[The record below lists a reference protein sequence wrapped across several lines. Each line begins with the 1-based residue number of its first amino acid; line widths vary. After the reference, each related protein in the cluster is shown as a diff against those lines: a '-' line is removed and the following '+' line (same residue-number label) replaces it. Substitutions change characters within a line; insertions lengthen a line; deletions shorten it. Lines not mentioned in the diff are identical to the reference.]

1 MLRFSFESTSSQRAA
16 LGIAGH
22 FNTNGNDQ
30 TITRFGWKAQD
41 KSLLLFA
48 GEAANVEM
56 GVTNELFP
64 NERNPSTACDVHELP
79 EDTTNIVSSTELGAN
94 NAGDDT
100 AVVSSD
106 ITDFGIFMRLNAA
119 PSQCA
124 FDSGVSSTG
133 AALCTPLTSSRNA
146 ASIDDGHQRFR
157 SVGCGLCHSET
168 LKTGPSP
175 FASLSNATYH
185 PFSDFAVHNMGK
197 NLADGVVQGAASGDE
212 FRTAPLWGI
221 GQRAFFLH
229 DGRTNDLLSAIAAH
243 MSPGSEANAVINNF
257 NVLTDAQKQD
267 VLNYLRSL

>member
-1 MLRFSFESTSSQRAA
+1 MRCSSLVSTLLRHKGRAWA
-16 LGIAGH
+16 LPAH

-64 NERNPSTACDVHELP
+64 NERIPSTSCDVHQLP
-79 EDTTNIVSSTELGAN
+79 EDTTNIVSSSELAAN
-94 NAGDDT
+94 SAGGDT
-100 AVVSSD
+100 RRRFLRHHRFRDLHAAQRCSQP
-106 ITDFGIFMRLNAA
+106 MRVRQRRQQ
-119 PSQCA
+119 P
-124 FDSGVSSTG
+124 TPG

-157 SVGCGLCHSET
+157 SVGCGLCHTET

-185 PFSDFAVHNMGK
+185 PFSDLAVHNMGK
-197 NLADGVVQGAASGDE
+197 NLADGVVQGTASGDE

-221 GQRAFFLH
+221 GQRIYFLH

-243 MSPGSEANAVINNF
+243 MSPGSR
-257 NVLTDAQKQD
+257 QMP
-267 VLNYLRSL
+267 